1 LVSAA
6 ANAVLCLTVFFLL
19 VAPASYAVSGQPN
32 DPKFYVD
39 CSNMPPTVSSAQ
51 PAKDAEC
58 ALGSVTST
66 PTPWDGAAF
75 TISDD
80 ASSAQFQ
87 MHGPGVA
94 TQVAGTYMV
103 LDVTTS
109 TALAQGT
116 FGPVVLNSGNCAN
129 PDVVAGTGTA
139 SKGEK
144 VAKGDVIQVEITFT
158 SQFKETVCSSQTPTS
173 TSVSVT
179 PASCDGAG
187 EPACLPVPEFG
198 APVMVVAAMGL
209 VAVVLLRELQARR
222 LGRQPA

>member
-1 LVSAA
+1 MAS
-6 ANAVLCLTVFFLL
+6 AVLCMAVFFLL
-19 VAPASYAVSGQPN
+19 IAPVSYAASGLPA
-32 DPKFYVD
+32 DPKFFLD
-39 CSNMPPTVSSAQ
+39 CSNKPPTVSDAQ
-51 PAKDAEC
+51 PSKDAEC

-66 PTPWDGAAF
+66 PVPWTGAGF

-80 ASSAQFQ
+80 KSSAQFQ

-103 LDVTTS
+103 IDVTTS

-116 FGPVVLNSGNCAN
+116 FGPAVLNSGTCTN
-129 PDVVAGTGTA
+129 PDIVAGTGTA

-144 VAKGDVIQVEITFT
+144 VSKDDLIQMEITFT

-179 PASCDGAG
+179 TASCDSTGD
-187 EPACLPVPEFG
+187 ACLPVPEFG
-198 APVMVVAAMGL
+198 ASLTVAAAMGM
-209 VAVVLLRELQARR
+209 VVVVLLKELRARH
-222 LGRQPA
+222 LLERQPA

>member
-1 LVSAA
+1 MGSA
-6 ANAVLCLTVFFLL
+6 ANAVLCLAVFFLL
-19 VAPASYAVSGQPN
+19 IAPSSYAASALPG
-32 DPKFYVD
+32 DPKFFLD
-39 CSNMPPTVSSAQ
+39 CSNKPPTVSDTQ
-51 PAKDAEC
+51 PSKDAEC

-66 PTPWDGAAF
+66 PVPWTGAAF

-80 ASSAQFQ
+80 VSSAQFQ

-129 PDVVAGTGTA
+129 PDVVAGSGTA
-139 SKGEK
+139 SKGEMVSK
-144 VAKGDVIQVEITFT
+144 DDLIQVEITFT
-158 SQFKETVCSSQTPTS
+158 SIFKETVCSSQTPTS

-179 PASCDGAG
+179 AAACDSTV
-187 EPACLPVPEFG
+187 EACLGVPEFG
-198 APVMVVAAMGL
+198 ASATAAAAMG
-209 VAVVLLRELQARR
+209 VVVVVLLKELRARH
-222 LGRQPA
+222 LLERQPA

>member
-1 LVSAA
+1 MVGA
-6 ANAVLCLTVFFLL
+6 ANAVLCLAVFFLL
-19 VAPASYAVSGQPN
+19 IAPASHVASGLPA
-32 DPKFYVD
+32 DPKFFLD
-39 CSNMPPTVSSAQ
+39 CSNKPPTVSDAQ
-51 PAKDAEC
+51 PSKDAEC
-58 ALGSVTST
+58 ALGSVTSV
-66 PTPWDGAAF
+66 PTSWDGAAF

-103 LDVTTS
+103 LDVTTT

-144 VAKGDVIQVEITFT
+144 VSKGDVIQVEITFT

-173 TSVSVT
+173 TSVSVSA
-179 PASCDGAG
+179 ASCDGTG
-187 EPACLPVPEFG
+187 DACLPVPEFG

-209 VAVVLLRELQARR
+209 VAVVLLRELRAGH
-222 LGRQPA
+222 LPGRQPA

>member
-1 LVSAA
+1 
-6 ANAVLCLTVFFLL
+6 
-19 VAPASYAVSGQPN
+19 
-32 DPKFYVD
+32 
-39 CSNMPPTVSSAQ
+39 MPPTVSSAQ
-51 PAKDAEC
+51 PSKDAEC

-80 ASSAQFQ
+80 SSSAQFQ

-94 TQVAGTYMV
+94 TPVAGTCWV
-103 LDVTTS
+103 LDATTS
-109 TALAQGT
+109 PPLARGP

-129 PDVVAGTGTA
+129 PDVVAGAGTA

-144 VAKGDVIQVEITFT
+144 VSKGDVIQVEITFT

-179 PASCDGAG
+179 AASCDGTG
-187 EPACLPVPEFG
+187 DVCLPVPEFG
-198 APVMVVAAMGL
+198 TPVMVVAAMGL
-209 VAVVLLRELQARR
+209 VAIVLLRELRAGHL
-222 LGRQPA
+222 LGRRPA